1 MQVAENTVV
10 TFEYTVADE
19 RGKLIESS
27 RDGEPMCYL
36 HGAGRIVPGLEMDM
50 EGRSAGDT
58 FSVTLAPN
66 QAYGERDESDFHVF
80 TREEMVGLGEFRLGM
95 QLQAQDAS
103 EGMRILTVSRV
114 EDDKITLDG
123 NHPLAGQTVGFD
135 VTILDVRN
143 ATEEEMGHGQYV
155 RCTDDCATCE
165 LDTSMGHDH
174 DCGCGDEC
182 GHHHG

>member
-1 MQVAENTVV
+1 MQVAESKVV
-10 TFEYTVADE
+10 TFEYTVVDE
-19 RGKLIESS
+19 QGKLIESS
-27 RDGEPMCYL
+27 GDGEPMCYL

-50 EGRSAGDT
+50 EGKYAGDT

-80 TREEMVGLGEFRLGM
+80 TREEMAGLGELRLGM

-103 EGMRILTVSRV
+103 GELRILTVTKM

-143 ATEEEMGHGQYV
+143 ATEEELGHGQYV
-155 RCTDDCATCE
+155 RCTDDCATCD
-165 LDTSMGHDH
+165 LDTGLDH
-174 DCGCGDEC
+174 DCGCG
-182 GHHHG
+182 HHH